1 VQISGSTFM
10 LSGLEEFIVPQ
21 LEKWA
26 LFCVELH
33 VVGIIKDSIGVILK
47 KYLKPMVSNN
57 RKLHKILNQKRNTF
71 DPANK
76 ERRAKNWNNEF

>member
-76 ERRAKNWNNEF
+76 ERRAKKLK